1 MGKKITICIFTFL
14 LTLGGVLDVNGQFKQ
29 IQVEDDKNYGNEID
43 LKDLVPPSKNL
54 LIQDE
59 DFVRPLNVNFHP
71 QSSSF
76 TFRNELKYIVKNRDK
91 NNMPIWVEGK
101 LGDGES
107 GLRDLPKTEPL
118 QLLSIIL
125 PQNVNTASSFEI
137 IESELDEFDQE
148 HFRFKQHIYEIPV
161 FGGDSRLHLQSD
173 GNFIYNG
180 RVYEVPENLEIDV
193 KYSAEEALSVVES
206 DFSAN
211 DIYNIPS
218 ADWDV
223 SFAGDKYEK
232 KLVWW
237 PFEDDGL
244 MLVWHVIANPNYF
257 RQWNYFICA
266 KTGRI
271 VYKYSKNGFVPDYIK
286 DNTQNLNNKEDIY
299 HKIEPLDESVV
310 EYSNSVLNDGPAT
323 ANAVDLDNKTVT
335 INTYRLNN
343 VYYLVDASQDM
354 YVQGSIQS
362 GDPKGIILT
371 VDAKRTSPYNG
382 TLSFNNYTSNNNN
395 WSSRESVSAH
405 NHSMIS
411 YQFFKS
417 QLNRKSLDDKG
428 INMVAIINYTDG
440 QGQDDD
446 NAMWHPGVKGIF
458 LGGGTGFLL
467 SRQAAACLD
476 VVGHEFGHGIVHFT
490 AGLIYRNQSG
500 ALNESYADIFG
511 ALVEGK
517 NWQMAE
523 NCANTNLFQ
532 TGAMRDLSNPHNGG
546 TNLNTPGWQPSHLNE
561 IYVGSEDN
569 GGVHINS
576 SIGSFI
582 FYKVATNT
590 SVDIAARIFFRAL
603 MVYLTQSSEFI
614 DLRKAIV
621 QSAIDI
627 HGEGN
632 VANIVRNA
640 CNEVGLLDGQPN
652 NHTKDLQVN
661 PGFDL
666 VALTDQNKSAI
677 YLADGQGNLLA
688 DPLYE
693 IGIKSRVSF
702 TDNGQY
708 GVFVGNDKKV
718 YLLEFNYSTGQVQ
731 QSVLIDNPIFRNV
744 ALAKDGAHLALLT
757 DELNDKIIVYSF
769 INNQFEEFR
778 AYNYTTGPGAP
789 PIYNVK
795 FIDALEWDFNSQYI
809 MYDALNQ
816 HGTNR
821 ESWDIGFIHVWDN
834 KNNRFAN
841 GQVVKLFDD
850 ITPDESIGNATFS
863 KNSPYIIAFDYLDEV
878 SGDYAILGYNLET
891 RELGKITDNLTI
903 GYPSFSKDD
912 KKLIFDG
919 ITDNGSNVLAII
931 NLGNNKITSISGGN
945 VFINGG
951 SWGVWYANGNRVFTN
966 TKDISDGS
974 MSIDIF
980 PNPVLEELNI
990 LVKKPQVKGRLYCE
1004 IYNVAGQ
1011 RVFETELDVNG
1022 HISRIGLEDKQM
1034 LQGMYFLK
1042 ISDDNG
1048 LLSTLRFVK
1057 I

>member
-1 MGKKITICIFTFL
+1 MEKKITISVLTIL
-14 LTLGGVLDVNGQFKQ
+14 LTLVGMLDVEGQFKQ
-29 IQVEDDKNYGNEID
+29 TQVESGRNYGNEID
-43 LKDLVPPSKNL
+43 LKSIVPPTRNL
-54 LIQDE
+54 LISDE
-59 DFVRPLNVNFHP
+59 HAARTLNLDFQP

-76 TFRNELKYIVKNRDK
+76 TFSNELKYIVKNTDK
-91 NNMPIWVEGK
+91 RNKPIWIEGK
-101 LGDGES
+101 LSES
-107 GLRDLPKTEPL
+107 TLGLRDLPKIKPL
-118 QLLSIIL
+118 QILSNIL
-125 PQNVNTASSFEI
+125 PQDLNPSSSFEI
-137 IESELDEFDQE
+137 LESEVDEFDQE
-148 HFRFKQHIYEIPV
+148 HFRFTQYIHEVPV

-173 GNFIYNG
+173 GDFIFNG
-180 RVYEVPENLEIDV
+180 RVYELPDNYEMDIRF
-193 KYSAEEALSVVES
+193 SSEESISVVES
-206 DFSAN
+206 DFSTN
-211 DIYNIPS
+211 DIHNIPL

-223 SFAGDKYEK
+223 SFAGGKYEK

-257 RQWNYFICA
+257 RQWHYFICA
-266 KTGRI
+266 KTGQI
-271 VYKYSKNGFVPDYIK
+271 VYKYSKNGFVPDYVVENIK
-286 DNTQNLNNKEDIY
+286 NLKNQEDIY
-299 HKIEPLDESVV
+299 FEELPLDESVV
-310 EYSNSVLNDGPAT
+310 EYENSVLNDGPTT
-323 ANAVDLDNKTVT
+323 ANALDLDNKTVT

-362 GDPKGIILT
+362 GDVKGAILT
-371 VDAKRTSPYNG
+371 INANRTSPYDG
-382 TLSFNNYTSNNNN
+382 TLNFNNFISNNNS
-395 WSSRESVSAH
+395 WSSKESVSTHHHAT
-405 NHSMIS
+405 IS
-411 YQFFKS
+411 YQFFKN
-417 QLNRKSLDDKG
+417 QLNRKSLDDNG
-428 INMVAIINYTDG
+428 VNMVSIINYTDG
-440 QGQDDD
+440 QGNDDD
-446 NAMWHPGVKGIF
+446 NAMWNPGVKGIF
-458 LGGGTGFLL
+458 LGGGAGVLL
-467 SRQAAACLD
+467 SRSAAACLD
-476 VVGHEFGHGIVHFT
+476 VVGHEFGHGIVHYT

-511 ALVEGK
+511 ALIEGK

-523 NCANTNLFQ
+523 NCVNTNLFQ
-532 TGAMRDLSNPHNGG
+532 TGAMRDISNPHNGG
-546 TNLNTPGWQPSHLNE
+546 TSLNTPGWQPSHLNE

-614 DLRKAIV
+614 DFRKAIV

-632 VANIVRNA
+632 VADIVRNA
-640 CNEVGLLDGQPN
+640 CNEVGIVDGQPN

-661 PGFDL
+661 PGFDF
-666 VALTDQNKSAI
+666 VALSDQNKSAI

-688 DPLYE
+688 NPLAE
-693 IGIKSRVSF
+693 IGIKSKVSF

-718 YLLEFNYSTGQVQ
+718 YLLEFDYSTGQVQ
-731 QSVLIDNPIFRNV
+731 LTVLIDNPIFRNV
-744 ALAKDGAHLALLT
+744 AVAKDGAHLALLT
-757 DELNDKIIVYSF
+757 DELNDKILVYSF

-795 FIDALEWDFNSQYI
+795 YVDAVEWDFNSQFI
-809 MYDALNQ
+809 MYDAFNH
-816 HGTNR
+816 HGPNR
-821 ESWDIGFIHVWDN
+821 ESWDIGFIHVWDK

-863 KNSPYIIAFDYLDEV
+863 KNSPYIIAFDYLDEI

-903 GYPSFSKDD
+903 GFPSYSRDD
-912 KKLIFDG
+912 KRIIYDA
-919 ITDNGSNVLAII
+919 ITSNGSGVIAVV
-931 NLGNNKITSISGGN
+931 NLGTDKITSTGGGS

-951 SWGVWYANGNRVFTN
+951 SWGVWYANGMRVFTN
-966 TKDISDGS
+966 TKDVHDAEIELSL
-974 MSIDIF
+974 F
-980 PNPVLEELNI
+980 PNPVLSELFVSTKSHDING
-990 LVKKPQVKGRLYCE
+990 KFYGE
-1004 IYNVAGQ
+1004 IFNVAGQ
-1011 RVFETELDVNG
+1011 RVYGTELNAGGGVL
-1022 HISRIGLEDKQM
+1022 RIGTEDVLM
-1034 LQGMYFLK
+1034 PQGIYFLK
-1042 ISDDNG
+1042 ISDENG
-1048 LLSTLRFVK
+1048 LLSTLKFVK
-1057 I
+1057 M